1 MQIKTKLTLNFTA
14 LVISIL
20 ALAFVL
26 LYYIEKKEVE
36 EEFYNRLKSRALTS
50 ATLLLQV
57 EKIDPVLLKSI
68 DIARK
73 NLLLKESVSIYDT
86 NYAKIYTSNDSVD
99 FKLPEQTIQSIMA
112 GKEKKMIMGNFRIV
126 GMKFTQNNNNYC
138 IIAGAINDYGEES
151 LKSLKKI
158 LAFIFTS
165 MVFLVAIAGWFF
177 SKRALLPIEQVM
189 YDVEN
194 LSTINLSERL
204 KGYKNDDEI
213 GRMIGMFNKLL
224 ARIENSFN
232 LQKTFVTNVSHE
244 LKNPLAKIT
253 SQLEVTLLKDRMKEE
268 YRSMVKSVLDDINE
282 LNKLSN
288 TLLEL
293 ASIQNNKSFQ
303 MESTRIDEILWD
315 VRENIESINGYYKV
329 QFRSFEMPENE
340 ADLCIQGNPYLLKT
354 AFQNLI
360 ENACKFSADNTASV
374 SLLCT
379 SQAIEIKI
387 LDKGPGIP
395 EEELENI
402 FQPFYR
408 VNSTS
413 TVKGYGIG
421 LSLSQ
426 KIIDIHKGRIE
437 FKSTVG
443 VGTQVNSILSKINL
457 A

>member
-57 EKIDPVLLKSI
+57 EKIDSVLLKSI

-73 NLLLKESVSIYDT
+73 NLLLKESVSIYDN
-86 NYAKIYTSNDSVD
+86 NYTKIYTSNDSID
-99 FKLPEQTIQSIMA
+99 FKLPVQTIKSIMA
-112 GKEKKMIMGNFRIV
+112 GQEKKLVKDNFRIV

-138 IIAGAINDYGEES
+138 IIAGAINDYGEDN
-151 LKSLKKI
+151 LRSLKKI
-158 LAFIFTS
+158 LAIIFTS

-177 SKRALLPIEQVM
+177 SKRALLPITQVM

-194 LSTINLSERL
+194 LSTTNLSERL
-204 KGYKNDDEI
+204 KGDKNDDEI
-213 GRMIGMFNKLL
+213 GRMISMFNKLL

-232 LQKTFVTNVSHE
+232 LQKTFVANVSHE

-253 SQLEVTLLKDRMKEE
+253 SQLEVTLLKDRVNEE
-268 YRSMVKSVLDDINE
+268 YRSTVKSVLDDINE

-293 ASIQNNKSFQ
+293 ASIQNKKSFQ
-303 MESTRIDEILWD
+303 MEPTRIDEILWD
-315 VRENIESINGYYKV
+315 VRENIESINSYYKV

-340 ADLCIQGNPYLLKT
+340 ADICVQGNPYLLKT

-360 ENACKFSADNTASV
+360 ENACKFSIDNTASV

-379 SQAIEIKI
+379 PKSIEINI
-387 LDKGPGIP
+387 IDKGPGIP
-395 EEELENI
+395 KEELENI

-426 KIIDIHKGRIE
+426 KIIDLHKGSIQ
-437 FKSTVG
+437 FNSSVG
-443 VGTQVNSILSKINL
+443 FGTQVTIVFHRK
-457 A
+457 